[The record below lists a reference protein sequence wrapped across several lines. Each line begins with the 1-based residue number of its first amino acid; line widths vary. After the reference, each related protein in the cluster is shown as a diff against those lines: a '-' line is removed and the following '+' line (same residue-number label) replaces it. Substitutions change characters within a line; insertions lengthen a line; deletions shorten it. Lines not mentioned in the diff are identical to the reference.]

1 MPFAHP
7 QIDQLTLVLVVAVIC
22 LGSLGCTSVADDE
35 GDSADPSDYLY
46 RAVILDCRITVPQLA
61 TAFRIDDRRIVSA
74 AHPFEGIQ
82 SFTLA
87 DAKGRVVAA
96 ELVHL
101 VPGKDL
107 AVLQLTEP
115 KPDGAARLAD
125 EEVGA
130 QKAVSIPTFNSDGFL
145 EVNDAFAVRRAQVT
159 LNGENE
165 RRSVELQGDIA
176 PGDSG
181 APILFDDAVV
191 GVVFASTRGDD
202 SGWAVSLPE
211 IEEALANAGTAALPL
226 TCPEDD

>member
-1 MPFAHP
+1 M
-7 QIDQLTLVLVVAVIC
+7 TLALVVASIC
-22 LGSLGCTSVADDE
+22 LGSVGCTSAAESDDN
-35 GDSADPSDYLY
+35 ATNPSDYLY
-46 RAVILDCRITVPQLA
+46 RAVIVDCRITVPQLA
-61 TAFRIDDRRIVSA
+61 TVFRIDDRRMVSA

-87 DAKGRVVAA
+87 DAKGRIVQA

-107 AVLQLTEP
+107 AILQLAEP
-115 KPDGAARLAD
+115 VSGGAAQLAR
-125 EEVGA
+125 EEVEP
-130 QKAVSIPTFNSDGFL
+130 QTAVSIPTFDSDGFL

-181 APILFDDAVV
+181 APILLDGAVV
-191 GVVFASTRGDD
+191 GVVFASTRGAN
-202 SGWAVSLPE
+202 SGWAVSVPE
-211 IEEALANAGTAALPL
+211 IQVALANAGTAALPL
-226 TCPEDD
+226 TCPEDG

>member
-1 MPFAHP
+1 MPLAHP
-7 QIDQLTLVLVVAVIC
+7 RTHHTLVLAVALIC
-22 LGSLGCTSVADDE
+22 LGSVGCTSVAESDDN
-35 GDSADPSDYLY
+35 AANPSDYLY
-46 RAVILDCRITVPQLA
+46 RAVIIDCRITVPQLA
-61 TAFRIDDRRIVSA
+61 TVFRIDDRRMVSA

-87 DAKGRVVAA
+87 DAKGRVVSA

-107 AVLQLTEP
+107 AVL
-115 KPDGAARLAD
+115 RLAEPVSGGAVLLAR
-125 EEVGA
+125 EEVEA
-130 QKAVSIPTFNSDGFL
+130 QTAVSIPTFNADGFL
-145 EVNDAFAVRRAQVT
+145 EVNDALAVRRAQVT

-176 PGDSG
+176 AGDSG
-181 APILFDDAVV
+181 APILFDGAVV
-191 GVVFASTRGDD
+191 GVVFASTRGAN

-226 TCPEDD
+226 GCPEDG